1 MGRGGR
7 APTWRGLICR
17 GGGWGGAGGKSGTVG
32 PWTRSLGSAGTRPHT
47 GEGGGQCHRRALG
60 CWRHCTVCVGLGVGR
75 WGVEAELLGSCEIHL
90 GGKHS
95 LIQVVGAPLWGLV
108 LWAGPEVEAAG
119 RGVLGGT
126 LVVSVRGVAGDP
138 GDLLLIPR
146 AVMPPSG
153 SHSPRW
159 WWGPGSGCLDLAVLR
174 TGGVSGLFSQ
184 VCGA

>member
-1 MGRGGR
+1 MARAVLSGHGPGAWAQLGHVPTLGREAASVTGGPWAAG
-7 APTWRGLICR
+7 APAPCVMACVW
-17 GGGWGGAGGKSGTVG
+17 GGW
-32 PWTRSLGSAGTRPHT
+32 
-47 GEGGGQCHRRALG
+47 
-60 CWRHCTVCVGLGVGR
+60 
-75 WGVEAELLGSCEIHL
+75 

-184 VCGA
+184 VGGA